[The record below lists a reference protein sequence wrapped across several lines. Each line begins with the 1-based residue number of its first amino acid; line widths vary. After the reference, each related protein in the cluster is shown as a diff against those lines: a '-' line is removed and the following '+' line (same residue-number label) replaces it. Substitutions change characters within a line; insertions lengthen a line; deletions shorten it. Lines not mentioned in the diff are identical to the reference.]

1 MAAPDL
7 PGDVEKAPKL
17 DTKTVSFELFQ
28 SGNTLD
34 EIAAERGF
42 VRSTIEG
49 HLAHFVE
56 LGELDIRRLIP
67 EEDIR
72 AISDYF
78 ADHPGVLSSEAK
90 AHFGERF
97 SYGEIKMV
105 IAHLK
110 SGT

>member
-1 MAAPDL
+1 MSAPDL
-7 PGDVEKAPKL
+7 PGEVEKLPKV
-17 DTKTVSFELFQ
+17 DSKTVSFDLFQ
-28 SGNTLD
+28 SGKTLD

-56 LGELDIRRLIP
+56 LGELDIRKLMP

-78 ADHPGVLSSEAK
+78 ADHPDVLSSEAK
-90 AHFGERF
+90 AHFGEKY

-110 SGT
+110 SGA